1 MSYNV
6 AQQPAGVHGS
16 RVHQNLDTPTLSGFN
31 HPRARPISAGIVYK
45 DSLETGGSRLHAWS
59 DSLLVDHA
67 VFRVLWDN
75 WAEVIPGKLYRS
87 NHPTP
92 ARLKAA
98 ARKYRIKTLINLRG
112 HRQCGSDALSR
123 EAAHRLGLTH
133 IDMAFE
139 SRGAPH
145 RDRILRFA
153 GIYETLQTPAL
164 MHCKSGADRAGLA
177 AGLAILF
184 EGGTAAQALNQLSWR
199 FGHFNR
205 SRTGILDA
213 FFLHYAAT
221 AEGRVP
227 FLDWVRTEY
236 DEAALRARFHA
247 SGMSTFIVDKVLRRE

>member
-1 MSYNV
+1 MF
-6 AQQPAGVHGS
+6 AGPITS
-16 RVHQNLDTPTLSGFN
+16 RSR
-31 HPRARPISAGIVYK
+31 RAA
-45 DSLETGGSRLHAWS
+45 AWR

-75 WAEVIPGKLYRS
+75 LAEVIPGKLYRS

-92 ARLKAA
+92 ARLAA
-98 ARKYRIKTLINLRG
+98 AKRRYGLHTLINLRG

-123 EAAHRLGLTH
+123 STAAALGLHH

-153 GIYETLQTPAL
+153 AIYRTLDTPAL

-177 AGLAILF
+177 SGLAILF
-184 EGGTAAQALNQLSWR
+184 EGGTSQEALAQLSWR
-199 FGHFNR
+199 FGHWKT

-213 FFLHYAAT
+213 FFIRYAAE

-227 FLDWVRTEY
+227 FLYWVEHEY
-236 DEAALRARFHA
+236 DEAALKRDFVAGGL
-247 SGMSTFIVDKVLRRE
+247 SSFIVDRVLVRE

>member
-1 MSYNV
+1 MAFN
-6 AQQPAGVHGS
+6 GDLS
-16 RVHQNLDTPTLSGFN
+16 RPSG
-31 HPRARPISAGIVYK
+31 RAA
-45 DSLETGGSRLHAWS
+45 AWR

-75 WAEVIPGKLYRS
+75 LAEVVPGKLYRS

-92 ARLKAA
+92 SRLAA
-98 ARKYRIKTLINLRG
+98 AKRRYGLRTLINLRG

-123 EAAHRLGLTH
+123 NAAAELGLH
-133 IDMAFE
+133 HVDMAFE

-153 GIYETLQTPAL
+153 GLYRSLEAPAL

-184 EGGTAAQALNQLSWR
+184 EGGTSADALAQLSWR
-199 FGHFNR
+199 FGHWSR

-213 FFLHYAAT
+213 FFIRYAT
-221 AEGRVP
+221 EAEGRRP
-227 FLDWVRTEY
+227 FLDWVEHGY
-236 DEAALRARFHA
+236 DEAALRRDFVAAGLSSFL
-247 SGMSTFIVDKVLRRE
+247 VDRVLVRE